1 MAFHSNISQKK
12 LFSCLDNL
20 KLKNAARE
28 KKKIVER
35 VLMSGEMLKL

>member
-20 KLKNAARE
+20 KLKNAAGE
-28 KKKIVER
+28 KKIVER